1 MRWRRRWLVPV
12 RESVRTVTDTL
23 LDRKNYSRTL
33 KGSRMTRNYDEY
45 IRYLLQQTGMIA
57 LGMVALVVVTHLF
70 AVRFTVLKPYP
81 LWVQDVLIVA
91 VPTILVFAVV
101 YIQPVLTA
109 KGRQSRIDI
118 DLSYA
123 VTYMQALSTTLTLYN
138 VFRSVYEQHDLYGEV
153 SKEFGMIVRDV
164 ELFGDDLVSAM
175 RDLGHSTPSANLKR
189 LMDDLIL
196 MFESGGDIS
205 AFFASRSAHYRE
217 VARNE
222 LEMGLKT
229 MEIMAEV
236 YVAAFV
242 AAPIAV
248 IIMTAAET
256 MTGQSQ
262 LSSLMVIFF
271 IGLPLGA
278 AAMIWILSLILP
290 AERLEIIRRE
300 VTETEYSAGVPL
312 ASGDPGM
319 SRQFSRRMKST
330 KSMIRVQEILR
341 HPVRHYIADYR
352 FSAGLGAIL
361 AVAVTVLFW
370 NGTLA
375 SLIPRYTFEVYI
387 CLLSI
392 AALSPVM
399 VAFEIRRRYI
409 NRVEEQI
416 PGFLRELAD
425 LKDIGMTLQGAIHL
439 ISGSKIG
446 LLSSELRVVS
456 DEVRWGSPV
465 SSALVR
471 MEERIGVLMIKRAIS
486 LIVRASEVTD
496 YIRDVLMIAIGD
508 MEHYLKMKRDR
519 FTTSFAY
526 IMIIYLSF
534 GIFLYTAYV
543 LNVSFITSFEK
554 LNTAI
559 DISGN
564 VLDMFRIAI
573 ILGLFSGIMAGQ
585 LSAANIMAG
594 FKHSVLFLIATVV
607 MFVYV
612 L

>member
-1 MRWRRRWLVPV
+1 MPV
-12 RESVRTVTDTL
+12 SDSLRSVTDTL
-23 LDRKNYSRTL
+23 FDRKNYSRTL
-33 KGSRMTRNYDEY
+33 RGSRTDKSYDEY
-45 IRYLLQQTGMIA
+45 IRYLLHQTVMIA
-57 LGMVALVVVTHLF
+57 AAMVILVVVTHLISI
-70 AVRFTVLKPYP
+70 RFTVLKPYP
-81 LWVQDVLIVA
+81 FWFQDVIIVA
-91 VPTILVFAVV
+91 IPTILVFAAV
-101 YIQPVLTA
+101 YVQPVLAA
-109 KGRQSRIDI
+109 KGRKSRIDI
-118 DLSYA
+118 DLPYA
-123 VTYMQALSTTLTLYN
+123 ITYMQALSTTLTLYN
-138 VFRSVYEQHDLYGEV
+138 VFRSVYEQQDLYGEV
-153 SKEFGMIVRDV
+153 SKEFSMIVRDV

-175 RDLGHSTPSANLKR
+175 KNLGRSTPSENLKR

-196 MFESGGDIS
+196 MFESGGDITG
-205 AFFASRSAHYRE
+205 FFASRSTHCRE
-217 VARNE
+217 VAQNE

-262 LSSLMVIFF
+262 LSGLMVFFF
-271 IGLPLGA
+271 IGLPIGA
-278 AAMIWILSLILP
+278 AAMVWILSLVLP
-290 AERLEIIRRE
+290 AERLEITRRE
-300 VTETEYSAGVPL
+300 VTETEYATGVPL
-312 ASGDPGM
+312 SNGEREASG
-319 SRQFSRRMKST
+319 QFSRKMKST
-330 KSMIRVQEILR
+330 RTMIRFQDILR
-341 HPVRHYIADYR
+341 HPLRHYIADYR
-352 FSAGLGAIL
+352 FGACFGAVLAL
-361 AVAVTVLFW
+361 AVTILFW

-375 SLIPRYTFEVYI
+375 ALVPRYPFEVFI
-387 CLLSI
+387 CLLCI

-399 VAFEIRRRYI
+399 VAFELRRRYV
-409 NRVEEQI
+409 NRVEDQI
-416 PGFLRELAD
+416 PDFLRELAD
-425 LKDIGMTLQGAIHL
+425 LKDIGVTLQGAIHL
-439 ISGSKIG
+439 ISNSKLG
-446 LLSSELRVVS
+446 LLSSELKVVS
-456 DEVRWGSPV
+456 DEVHWGSPV
-465 SSALVR
+465 GSALVR

-496 YIRDVLMIAIGD
+496 YIRDILMIAIGD

-534 GIFLYTAYV
+534 GIFLYTAYI
-543 LNVSFITSFEK
+543 LNVSFISSFEK

-573 ILGLFSGIMAGQ
+573 ILGFFSGIMAGQ

>member
-1 MRWRRRWLVPV
+1 MNWRRRSQVPV
-12 RESVRTVTDTL
+12 PESLRSVTDSL
-23 LDRKNYSRTL
+23 FDRTNYSRTL
-33 KGSRMTRNYDEY
+33 RGSRIGKTYDEY
-45 IRYLLQQTGMIA
+45 IRFLVQQTA
-57 LGMVALVVVTHLF
+57 MVAMCMVAMVVVTHYLSI
-70 AVRFTVLKPYP
+70 RFTVLKPYP

-91 VPTILVFAVV
+91 VPTIMVFAAV
-101 YIQPVLTA
+101 YAQPVLTA
-109 KGRQSRIDI
+109 MGRKTRIGI
-118 DLSYA
+118 DLPYA

-138 VFRSVYEQHDLYGEV
+138 VFRSVYEQSDLYGEV
-153 SKEFGMIVRDV
+153 SKEFSMIVRDV
-164 ELFGDDLVSAM
+164 ELFGDDLVTAM
-175 RDLGHSTPSANLKR
+175 RNLGRSTPSETLKR

-196 MFESGGDIS
+196 MFESGGDITG
-205 AFFASRSAHYRE
+205 FFASRSAHYRE

-222 LEMGLKT
+222 LEMGMKT

-262 LSSLMVIFF
+262 LSELMVFFF

-278 AAMIWILSLILP
+278 AAMIWILSLVLP

-300 VTETEYSAGVPL
+300 VAETEYATGVPIT
-312 ASGDPGM
+312 AGEGDEGG
-319 SRQFSRRMKST
+319 RFTRRIEST
-330 KSMIRVQEILR
+330 KSMIRFQEILR
-341 HPVRHYIADYR
+341 HPLRHYIADYR
-352 FSAGLGAIL
+352 FGAIL
-361 AVAVTVLFW
+361 GGLFAVAVVILFL
-370 NGTLA
+370 NGTIA
-375 SLIPRYTFEVYI
+375 AVVPKYPFEVFI
-387 CLLSI
+387 CLLCT
-392 AALSPVM
+392 AALVPVT
-399 VAFEIRRRYI
+399 VAFELRRRYV
-409 NRVEEQI
+409 NRVEDQI
-416 PGFLRELAD
+416 PDFLRELAD

-439 ISGSKIG
+439 ISNSKLG

-465 SSALVR
+465 ASALVR

-496 YIRDVLMIAIGD
+496 YIRDILMIAIGD
-508 MEHYLKMKRDR
+508 MEHYLKMKRER

-554 LNTAI
+554 LNTTI

-564 VLDMFRIAI
+564 ILDMFRIAI

-594 FKHSVLFLIATVV
+594 FKHSVLFLVASVV
-607 MFVYV
+607 LFVYV

>member
-1 MRWRRRWLVPV
+1 MAAADAFRSLRD
-12 RESVRTVTDTL
+12 SF
-23 LDRKNYSRTL
+23 LDRDNYSRTL
-33 KGSRMTRNYDEY
+33 RGSRTPRTYDEY
-45 IRYLLQQTGMIA
+45 IRYLLQQTAMIA
-57 LGMVALVVVTHLF
+57 AAMVAVVVIFHVLSI
-70 AVRFTVLKPYP
+70 RFTVLKPYP
-81 LWVQDVLIVA
+81 SWVQDILIV
-91 VPTILVFAVV
+91 VIPTLLVFGAVYV
-101 YIQPVLTA
+101 QPVLTA
-109 KGRQSRIDI
+109 KGRKTRIDI
-118 DLSYA
+118 DLPYA
-123 VTYMQALSTTLTLYN
+123 ITYMQALSTTLTLYN

-153 SKEFGMIVRDV
+153 STEFGMIVRDV
-164 ELFGDDLVSAM
+164 ELFGDDLVTAM
-175 RDLGHSTPSANLKR
+175 RNLGRTTPSANLKR

-196 MFESGGDIS
+196 MFESGGDITE
-205 AFFASRSAHYRE
+205 FFASRSAHFRE

-262 LSSLMVIFF
+262 LSAMMVFFF

-278 AAMIWILSLILP
+278 AAMIWILSLVLP
-290 AERLEIIRRE
+290 AERLEITRRE
-300 VTETEYSAGVPL
+300 IEETEYETGVPL
-312 ASGDPGM
+312 SGGEQEAPGK
-319 SRQFSRRMKST
+319 FSRRMKST
-330 KSMIRVQEILR
+330 RAMIRFQDITRHPLR
-341 HPVRHYIADYR
+341 HYVADYR
-352 FSAGLGAIL
+352 FGAVLGGILGL
-361 AVAVTVLFW
+361 AVTLLFW

-375 SLIPRYTFEVYI
+375 ALVPKYPFEVFI
-387 CLLSI
+387 SLFCI
-392 AALSPVM
+392 AVLSPVT
-399 VAFEIRRRYI
+399 VAFELRRRYVH
-409 NRVEEQI
+409 RVEEQI
-416 PGFLRELAD
+416 PDFLRELAD

-439 ISGSKIG
+439 ISHSKLG
-446 LLSSELRVVS
+446 LLSSELKVVS

-496 YIRDVLMIAIGD
+496 YIRDILMIAIGD

-543 LNVSFITSFEK
+543 LNVSFISSFEK

-585 LSAANIMAG
+585 LSAANIMSG
-594 FKHSVLFLIATVV
+594 FKHSILFLIATVV

>member
-1 MRWRRRWLVPV
+1 VSAAEAV
-12 RESVRTVTDTL
+12 RSVRDSL
-23 LDRKNYSRTL
+23 FDRKNYSRTL
-33 KGSRMTRNYDEY
+33 RGSRTAKTYDEY
-45 IRYLLQQTGMIA
+45 LRYLLQQTAMIA
-57 LGMVALVVVTHLF
+57 AGMVAVVVVTHLLS
-70 AVRFTVLKPYP
+70 VRFTVLKPYP

-91 VPTILVFAVV
+91 VPTVLVFAAV
-101 YIQPVLTA
+101 YVQPVLAA
-109 KGRQSRIDI
+109 KGRKARIDI
-118 DLSYA
+118 DLPYA
-123 VTYMQALSTTLTLYN
+123 ITYMQALSTTLTLYN
-138 VFRSVYEQHDLYGEV
+138 VFRSVYEQQDLYGEV
-153 SKEFGMIVRDV
+153 SKEFSMIVRDV

-175 RDLGHSTPSANLKR
+175 RNLGRSTPSENLKR

-196 MFESGGDIS
+196 MFESGGDIPE
-205 AFFASRSAHYRE
+205 FFASRSAHFRE

-262 LSSLMVIFF
+262 LSAMMVFFF

-278 AAMIWILSLILP
+278 AAMIWILSLVLP

-300 VTETEYSAGVPL
+300 VAETEYATGVPMVIGEQE
-312 ASGDPGM
+312 ASG
-319 SRQFSRRMKST
+319 QFSRKMKST
-330 KSMIRVQEILR
+330 RTIIRFQDILR
-341 HPVRHYIADYR
+341 HPLRHYIADYR
-352 FSAGLGAIL
+352 FGAVLGAIL
-361 AVAVTVLFW
+361 ALSVTILFW
-370 NGTLA
+370 NGTIA
-375 SLIPRYTFEVYI
+375 SLVPRYPFEVFVS
-387 CLLSI
+387 LLCI
-392 AALSPVM
+392 AILSPVM
-399 VAFEIRRRYI
+399 VAFELRRRYI
-409 NRVEEQI
+409 NKVEEQI
-416 PGFLRELAD
+416 PDFLRELAD

-439 ISGSKIG
+439 ISSSKLG

-554 LNTAI
+554 LNTTI

-594 FKHSVLFLIATVV
+594 FKHSVLFLIVSVV
-607 MFVYV
+607 LFVYV

>member
-1 MRWRRRWLVPV
+1 MPV
-12 RESVRTVTDTL
+12 SDSLRSVTDTL
-23 LDRKNYSRTL
+23 FDRKNYSRTL
-33 KGSRMTRNYDEY
+33 RGSRTDKTYDEY
-45 IRYLLQQTGMIA
+45 IRYLLQQTV
-57 LGMVALVVVTHLF
+57 MVAAGMAVVVVVAHLLF
-70 AVRFTVLKPYP
+70 IRFTVLKPYP
-81 LWVQDVLIVA
+81 FWVQDVLIVGI
-91 VPTILVFAVV
+91 PTVLVFAAV
-101 YIQPVLTA
+101 YVQPVLAA
-109 KGRQSRIDI
+109 KGRKARIDT
-118 DLSYA
+118 DLPYA
-123 VTYMQALSTTLTLYN
+123 ITYMQALSTTLTLYN
-138 VFRSVYEQHDLYGEV
+138 IFRSVYEQQDLYGEV

-175 RDLGHSTPSANLKR
+175 RNLGQSTPSQNLKR

-196 MFESGGDIS
+196 MFDSGGDITG
-205 AFFASRSAHYRE
+205 FFASRSAHYRE
-217 VARNE
+217 LARNE

-229 MEIMAEV
+229 LEIMAEV

-262 LSSLMVIFF
+262 LSALMVFF
-271 IGLPLGA
+271 YIGLPIGA
-278 AAMIWILSLILP
+278 IAMIWILSLVLP
-290 AERLEIIRRE
+290 SERLEITRRE
-300 VTETEYSAGVPL
+300 ITETEYETGVPL
-312 ASGDPGM
+312 SNGRQGASA
-319 SRQFSRRMKST
+319 SFSRKMKST
-330 KSMIRVQEILR
+330 KLTIRVQEILR
-341 HPVRHYIADYR
+341 HPLRHYIADYR
-352 FSAGLGAIL
+352 FGAGLGALL
-361 AVAVTVLFW
+361 ALGVTILFW

-375 SLIPRYTFEVYI
+375 ALVPKYPFEVFI
-387 CLLSI
+387 CLLCISV
-392 AALSPVM
+392 LTPVM

-409 NRVEEQI
+409 DKVEEQI
-416 PGFLRELAD
+416 PDFLRELAD
-425 LKDIGMTLQGAIHL
+425 LKDIGVTLQGAIHL
-439 ISGSKIG
+439 ISNSKLG
-446 LLSSELRVVS
+446 LLSSELKVVS
-456 DEVRWGSPV
+456 DEVNWGSPV

-496 YIRDVLMIAIGD
+496 YIRDILMIAIGD

>member
-1 MRWRRRWLVPV
+1 VSAAEAV
-12 RESVRTVTDTL
+12 RSVRDSL
-23 LDRKNYSRTL
+23 FDRKNYSRTL
-33 KGSRMTRNYDEY
+33 RGSRTAKTYDEY
-45 IRYLLQQTGMIA
+45 LRYLLQQTAMIA
-57 LGMVALVVVTHLF
+57 AGMVAVVVVTHLLS
-70 AVRFTVLKPYP
+70 VRFTVLKPYP

-91 VPTILVFAVV
+91 VPTVLVFAAV
-101 YIQPVLTA
+101 YVQPVLAA
-109 KGRQSRIDI
+109 KGRKARIDI
-118 DLSYA
+118 DLPYA
-123 VTYMQALSTTLTLYN
+123 ITYMQALSTTLTLYN
-138 VFRSVYEQHDLYGEV
+138 VFRSVYEQQDLYGEV
-153 SKEFGMIVRDV
+153 SKEFSMIVRDV

-175 RDLGHSTPSANLKR
+175 RNLGRSTPSENLKR

-196 MFESGGDIS
+196 MFESGGDIPE
-205 AFFASRSAHYRE
+205 FFASRSAHFRE

-262 LSSLMVIFF
+262 LSAMMVFFF

-278 AAMIWILSLILP
+278 AAMIWILSLVLP

-300 VTETEYSAGVPL
+300 VAETEYATGVPMAIGEQE
-312 ASGDPGM
+312 ASG
-319 SRQFSRRMKST
+319 QFSRKMKST
-330 KSMIRVQEILR
+330 RTIIRFQDILR
-341 HPVRHYIADYR
+341 HPLRHYIADYR
-352 FSAGLGAIL
+352 FGAVLGAIL
-361 AVAVTVLFW
+361 ALSVTILFW
-370 NGTLA
+370 NGTIA
-375 SLIPRYTFEVYI
+375 SLVPRYPFEVFVS
-387 CLLSI
+387 LLCI
-392 AALSPVM
+392 AILSPVM
-399 VAFEIRRRYI
+399 VAFELRRRYI
-409 NRVEEQI
+409 NKVEEQI
-416 PGFLRELAD
+416 PDFLRELAD

-439 ISGSKIG
+439 ISSSKLG

-496 YIRDVLMIAIGD
+496 YIRDILMIAIGD

-554 LNTAI
+554 LNTTI

-594 FKHSVLFLIATVV
+594 FKHSVLFLIVSVV
-607 MFVYV
+607 LFVYV

>member
-1 MRWRRRWLVPV
+1 MPATD
-12 RESVRTVTDTL
+12 SVRSVTDTL
-23 LDRKNYSRTL
+23 FDRKNYSRTL
-33 KGSRMTRNYDEY
+33 RGSRTTKTYDEY
-45 IRYLLQQTGMIA
+45 IRYLLQQTVMIA
-57 LGMVALVVVTHLF
+57 AGMVVIVVAMHLF
-70 AVRFTVLKPYP
+70 LIRFTVLKPYP
-81 LWVQDVLIVA
+81 SWVQDALIVA
-91 VPTILVFAVV
+91 VPTILLFVALYV
-101 YIQPVLTA
+101 QPVLTA
-109 KGRQSRIDI
+109 RGRKARIDT

-138 VFRSVYEQHDLYGEV
+138 VFRSVYEQQDLYGEV
-153 SKEFGMIVRDV
+153 SKEFSMIVRDV

-175 RDLGHSTPSANLKR
+175 RNLGHSTPSEVLKR

-196 MFESGGDIS
+196 MFESGGDIT

-262 LSSLMVIFF
+262 LSALMVYFF

-278 AAMIWILSLILP
+278 AAMIWILSLVLP
-290 AERLEIIRRE
+290 AERLEITRRT
-300 VTETEYSAGVPL
+300 VTETEYATGVPL
-312 ASGDPGM
+312 SSGDQGNASDKF
-319 SRQFSRRMKST
+319 SRQMKST
-330 KSMIRVQEILR
+330 KSMIRLQEILR

-352 FSAGLGAIL
+352 FGIGLGIL
-361 AVAVTVLFW
+361 LSAAVVLLFW
-370 NGTLA
+370 NGTIA
-375 SLIPRYTFEVYI
+375 SLIPKYPFEVFI
-387 CLLSI
+387 CLFCIS
-392 AALSPVM
+392 ALVPVM

-409 NRVEEQI
+409 NKVEEQI
-416 PGFLRELAD
+416 PDFLRELAD

-439 ISGSKIG
+439 ISNSKLG

-465 SSALVR
+465 ASALVR

-496 YIRDVLMIAIGD
+496 YIRDILMIAIGD

-543 LNVSFITSFEK
+543 LNVSFISSFEK
-554 LNTAI
+554 LNTTV

-564 VLDMFRIAI
+564 ILDMFRIAI